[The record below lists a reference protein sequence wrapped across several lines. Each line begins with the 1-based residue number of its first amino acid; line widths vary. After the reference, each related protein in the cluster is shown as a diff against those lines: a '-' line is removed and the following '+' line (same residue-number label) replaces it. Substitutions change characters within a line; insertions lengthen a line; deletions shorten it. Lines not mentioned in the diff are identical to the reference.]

1 MSMMAP
7 PRPALVC
14 RLGDIEFVARPAALA
29 LYGSIAAALDLT
41 FLPAAFPGHPAY
53 TYHLMALGVA
63 LSMVIATLLHE
74 GGHALAYWLQGVRA
88 IRITLRGSGGAC
100 AAVIDDDNPAH
111 ALIRAASGPAVTAV
125 VVVLLTLAWHDRAL
139 PATVRLIAATQAVFS
154 LFDLIFNAL
163 PVHPRCDGTFALRAA
178 LWLLRGKAPSE
189 TFVLYVWRPLI
200 LAAAVL
206 ALAWLGRVS
215 GLLGDDTIMGVVA
228 PGLALVLC
236 AIPPVALAWPALY
249 RLGARFPGGEGTPAH
264 G

>member
-1 MSMMAP
+1 MMAP

-14 RLGDIEFVARPAALA
+14 RLGDIEFVVRPAALV

-41 FLPAAFPGHPAY
+41 FLPAAFPGHAAY
-53 TYHLMALGVA
+53 TYHLMALGLA
-63 LSMVIATLLHE
+63 LCMVVATLLHE
-74 GGHALAYWLQGVRA
+74 GGHALAYRLQGVRP

-100 AAVIDDDNPAH
+100 AAVIDDDSPGR

-125 VVVLLTLAWHDRAL
+125 VVVLLTLAWHDQAL

-178 LWLLRGKAPSE
+178 LWLLRGKAPSDIS
-189 TFVLYVWRPLI
+189 VLYVWRPLI
-200 LAAAVL
+200 LAAAVV
-206 ALAWLGRVS
+206 ALTWLGQVW
-215 GLLGDDTIMGVVA
+215 GLLGDGTIMGVA
-228 PGLALVLC
+228 AAGLALVLC
-236 AIPPVALAWPALY
+236 AVPPVALAWPALS
-249 RLGARFPGGEGTPAH
+249 RLGARFLGREGTPAH